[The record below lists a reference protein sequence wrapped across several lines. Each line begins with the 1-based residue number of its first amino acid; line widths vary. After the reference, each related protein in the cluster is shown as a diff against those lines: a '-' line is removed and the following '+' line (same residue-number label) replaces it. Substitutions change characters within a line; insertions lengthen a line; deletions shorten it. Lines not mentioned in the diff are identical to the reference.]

1 MLKSGGWGGVVAY
14 EIIVSAQ
21 GPNTSSFFC
30 RDLGVCWDKGLDL
43 HLDQGLT
50 I

>member
-21 GPNTSSFFC
+21 GPNTSSFFAGTWGSVGTRAWTC
-30 RDLGVCWDKGLDL
+30 TWTRA
-43 HLDQGLT
+43 
-50 I
+50 